1 MYKVFERE
9 EIVKRNP
16 EMDERT
22 VNQLIDAFLFL
33 VNMIDNE
40 AGEMGEDVLYYLRQD
55 NAARAIGKQIK
66 LTDDEMNKFL
76 SLNSQCVADL
86 YVPMLYTFEAYQ
98 EYIPTLTEDDEAFLK
113 ELIEVNEFTEDEDET
128 LDDFINGFYTED
140 NDELLRD
147 SSFNHY
153 DENGNLKKTMWFD

>member
-66 LTDDEMNKFL
+66 LTDDEMNMFL
-76 SLNSQCVADL
+76 SLDSQYVADL

-98 EYIPTLTEDDEAFLK
+98 KYIPTLTEDDEAFLK
-113 ELIEVNEFTEDEDET
+113 ELIEVNEFAEDEDET
-128 LDDFINGFYTED
+128 LDDFIDGFYTED
-140 NDELLRD
+140 NEDLLRD

-153 DENGNLKKTMWFD
+153 I